1 MAKAIAKKAKGR
13 AKERKA
19 KEQENFRRKA
29 KVQKN
34 EDVVKAKE
42 KIRKVDD
49 LHLAKDTEQA
59 PAITV
64 GKKDTLPETAGNRNR
79 AKAKARR
86 ASERESEIS
95 METKI
100 KMRETVNQR
109 VRALL
114 WLCMSG

>member
-34 EDVVKAKE
+34 EVKAKE
-42 KIRKVDD
+42 KKRKVDD
-49 LHLAKDTEQA
+49 LHLAKGTEQA

-64 GKKDTLPETAGNRNR
+64 GKKDALPETAGNRNR

-100 KMRETVNQR
+100 KMREIVNQR